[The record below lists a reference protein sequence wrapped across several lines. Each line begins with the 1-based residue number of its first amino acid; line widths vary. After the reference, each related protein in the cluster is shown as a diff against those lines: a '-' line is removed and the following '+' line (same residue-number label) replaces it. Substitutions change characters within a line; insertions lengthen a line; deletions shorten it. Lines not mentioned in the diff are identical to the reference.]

1 MAAFDKRE
9 EAQEQEKT
17 IPVFTVLKNNTILKN
32 IFLLDNLPSV
42 PDLKP
47 FNPLK
52 NSDRVQEFE
61 ETLLVGRHP
70 DCNIIVRI
78 CKKNKIKMKLTPRE
92 VEKLMLH
99 DAGYLA
105 QKRLARG
112 LRLNYTEAVALI
124 ATQILEFVRDGEKT
138 VAELMD
144 IGKQLL
150 GRYTD
155 MENTGSESSTLST
168 GNKFFQLFHTF
179 CILFRVEGTF
189 PDGTKLITIHD
200 AIASENGNLE
210 LALDGSFLPVP
221 SLDKFLLIVDDRIPG
236 ELRYGAGCITLNH
249 GRKAVTLKVTS
260 TGDRPIQD
268 LAVGSHYHFIEVNPF
283 LVFDRSK
290 AHGMR
295 LNIPAGTA
303 TRFEPGDKKSVTLVR
318 IGGKQV
324 IRGGNNIADGPVDDA
339 NVTSVMKAVRTREFR
354 HSEEPNASEGVITEG
369 GSFTYTISREAYA
382 NMYGPTVGDKV
393 RLGDTDLFAEIEK
406 DFAVYG
412 DECVFGG
419 GKVIRDGMGQASGY
433 PAADCLDTVITN
445 ALIIDYTGIFKADIG
460 IKGSVIV
467 AIGKAGNPDVM
478 DGVSDNMI
486 IGVSTLSHRSDN
498 GGGMITHQVNTNA
511 SLYFDQVNT
520 EVIAGEGMIVTAG
533 AIDCHVH
540 FICPQLAYE
549 AISSGITTLVGG
561 GTGPADGTRAT
572 TCTPA
577 ASHMKLML
585 QSTDDLPLNF
595 GFTGKGNG
603 AKPEGLH
610 EIIKAGAMGLKLHE
624 DWGTTP
630 AVIDN
635 SLTVAEQYDVQV
647 NIHTDTLNESGF
659 VEHTIAAF
667 KDRTIHAYHS
677 EGAGGGHAPDIIKVC
692 GVKNVL
698 PSSTNPTRPFTSN
711 TIDEHLD
718 MLMVCHHLDKDIP
731 EDVAFAESR
740 IRAETIAAEDILHD
754 MGAIS
759 IISSD
764 SQAMGRIG
772 EVTIFN
778 FLPAAFL
785 TSGPLHKYSSYQV
798 VNRTWQTAHKMKL
811 LRGSIESS
819 GSDNDNLRIKRY
831 VAKYTINPAIANGFS
846 EFVGSVEAGKLADL
860 VIWKPSFFGAKP
872 EMVIKG
878 GTIAWANMGDPNAS
892 IPTPEPHDL
901 EDEEVDNSL
910 ISVVRRILAAPKTEK
925 EDWRRTSIF
934 QMLVRCGNQAR
945 KLIIDGGSSMNV
957 VSATTVERL
966 KLPVQ
971 PHPHPYKVA
980 WIDNT
985 SIPHSGKENTYAFSF
1000 KNKEIVL
1007 KPMTT
1012 AEMGKFKEKK
1022 PRDVTEN
1029 KPKSLHILTKKCF
1042 QAESME
1048 LGVIYAV
1055 VVKEVSDL
1063 AAESVSELP
1072 TEVAKLLSHFSD
1084 VAPKEL
1090 PDELPPMRNVQ
1101 HAIDLIPGSQLPNL
1115 PAYRMN
1121 PREHTKL
1128 KRQVDELLSKGFIR
1142 ESLSPC
1148 AVIMRPMFGAF
1159 GKAGSSN
1166 SIAFVSKVAIE
1177 NEIKALYGLNK
1188 RVEAVGNVR
1197 KLTKLDMKLNDALPN
1212 IKVDPET
1219 YTVTADD
1226 VVLTCTAATT
1236 VPLSR
1241 NYFLF

>member
-1 MAAFDKRE
+1 MPQPAVDKSAGLCSRGSG
-9 EAQEQEKT
+9 
-17 IPVFTVLKNNTILKN
+17 
-32 IFLLDNLPSV
+32 LPSPSQAV
-42 PDLKP
+42 ASCHKTHSQTQQQKP
-47 FNPLK
+47 LRHLALTLHFHRYDSITL
-52 NSDRVQEFE
+52 S
-61 ETLLVGRHP
+61 TLL
-70 DCNIIVRI
+70 RI

-150 GRYTD
+150 GSCSTPFAFC
-155 MENTGSESSTLST
+155 SE
-168 GNKFFQLFHTF
+168 
-179 CILFRVEGTF
+179 VEGTF

-268 LAVGSHYHFIEVNPF
+268 LAHSHFMESTYFKDSNQCYSVGSHYHFIEVNPF

-498 GGGMITHQVNTNA
+498 GG
-511 SLYFDQVNT
+511 VNT

-772 EVTIFN
+772 EVV
-778 FLPAAFL
+778 
-785 TSGPLHKYSSYQV
+785 S
-798 VNRTWQTAHKMKL
+798 RTWQTAHKMKL

-892 IPTPEPHDL
+892 IPTPEP
-901 EDEEVDNSL
+901 
-910 ISVVRRILAAPKTEK
+910 
-925 EDWRRTSIF
+925 
-934 QMLVRCGNQAR
+934 
-945 KLIIDGGSSMNV
+945 
-957 VSATTVERL
+957 
-966 KLPVQ
+966 
-971 PHPHPYKVA
+971 
-980 WIDNT
+980 
-985 SIPHSGKENTYAFSF
+985 
-1000 KNKEIVL
+1000 
-1007 KPMTT
+1007 
-1012 AEMGKFKEKK
+1012 
-1022 PRDVTEN
+1022 
-1029 KPKSLHILTKKCF
+1029 
-1042 QAESME
+1042 
-1048 LGVIYAV
+1048 
-1055 VVKEVSDL
+1055 
-1063 AAESVSELP
+1063 
-1072 TEVAKLLSHFSD
+1072 
-1084 VAPKEL
+1084 
-1090 PDELPPMRNVQ
+1090 
-1101 HAIDLIPGSQLPNL
+1101 
-1115 PAYRMN
+1115 
-1121 PREHTKL
+1121 
-1128 KRQVDELLSKGFIR
+1128 
-1142 ESLSPC
+1142 
-1148 AVIMRPMFGAF
+1148 VIMRPMFGAF

-1166 SIAFVSKVAIE
+1166 SIAFVSRVAIE